1 MTLRAQ
7 DFTEIAMEWLAVPWV
22 PLVLG
27 ALVLV
32 ALFIVVGHNEDD

>member
-7 DFTEIAMEWLAVPWV
+7 EYTEIVTEWLAVPWV
-22 PLVLG
+22 PVVLG

-32 ALFIVVGHNEDD
+32 ALFIAVGHSEDD